1 MRGGLLFQTRRLLG
15 TTVAGVFSTFFG
27 LTLTLLLAT
36 AAGFSAFR
44 LEEGACYPRPGLTDG
59 FAGYGR
65 TEFSLLPLGVR
76 CTWRAED
83 GSIAATAFEPVGYAF
98 GWALTAFVFLGVAM
112 LFLVALLVAARA
124 RSRGHGRLPSALFG
138 TLSFLAP
145 PLGVLLAATAKE
157 PRVEADP
164 VRRGPGRPLLLAG
177 TLTVWSIGLVA
188 TAVFFAIFFVVFET
202 ERVNAVCDVPP
213 SAANQQW
220 PVGSSPPRGDIGSL
234 TLRVEDSPLPFVRRC
249 VFADAA
255 TGEVLGTN
263 RAGFGPLL
271 IAAYALLV
279 VLGSV
284 ALVARSTAGRGRRSA
299 MLYVAATLVT
309 PPLGL
314 LLAAVRGPARR

>member
-1 MRGGLLFQTRRLLG
+1 MPFQARRLLG
-15 TTVAGVFSTFFG
+15 TTAAGVFSTFFG
-27 LTLTLLLAT
+27 LTLTLLLV
-36 AAGFSAFR
+36 AAVGFSAFQ
-44 LEEGACYPRPGLTDG
+44 LEEGACYPRPGLTNG
-59 FAGYGR
+59 SAGYGQ

-76 CTWRAED
+76 CTWRAGD
-83 GSIAATAFEPVGYAF
+83 GSVAATAFEPVGYAF
-98 GWALTAFVFLGVAM
+98 GWALTAFVALGVAM
-112 LFLVALLVAARA
+112 LVLVALLVAART

-177 TLTVWSIGLVA
+177 TLTVWSMGLVA
-188 TAVFFAIFFVVFET
+188 TTVLFAIFFLVFET
-202 ERVNAVCDVPP
+202 EKVNAVCDVPP
-213 SAANQQW
+213 SAANRQW
-220 PVGSSPPRGDIGSL
+220 PVGSSPPRGDMGSL

-249 VFADAA
+249 IFADAS
-255 TGEVLGTN
+255 TGEVLGTS
-263 RAGFGPLL
+263 RAGFWPLL
-271 IAAYALLV
+271 VAAYALLA

-284 ALVARSTAGRGRRSA
+284 ALVARSTEGRGRRSA
-299 MLYVAATLVT
+299 MLYVVATLVT

>member
-1 MRGGLLFQTRRLLG
+1 MRRGLPPRARRLLS
-15 TTVAGVFSTFFG
+15 TAVAGVFSAFFG
-27 LTLTLLLAT
+27 ISLTLLLAA

-76 CTWRAED
+76 CTWRADD
-83 GSIAATAFEPVGYAF
+83 GSIAATALEPAGYAF
-98 GWALTAFVFLGVAM
+98 GWALTALVSLGVAM
-112 LFLVALLVAARA
+112 LVLVALFVAARA
-124 RSRGHGRLPSALFG
+124 RSRGHGRFPSALFG
-138 TLSFLAP
+138 ALTFLAP
-145 PLGVLLAATAKE
+145 PLGVLLAATAKG

-177 TLTVWSIGLVA
+177 TLAVWSVGLVA
-188 TAVFFAIFFVVFET
+188 TAVFFGIFFVVFET

-213 SAANQQW
+213 SAANRQW

-263 RAGFGPLL
+263 RAGSGPLL
-271 IAAYALLV
+271 IAAYALLA

-299 MLYVAATLVT
+299 VPYVAATLVT

-314 LLAAVRGPARR
+314 LRAAVRGPACR